1 MHCSARHCT
10 TFFSRPG
17 DNRNI
22 MLLKECKNARGS
34 QQCAFNTIMPTR
46 DSSNQCAPL
55 FVDAIK
61 SLGQFLTHLNPTPQ
75 IYTITNLQ
83 TKTTWNHNGLHTQ
96 QFECFCWHVSQW
108 PFELSTYIAFFIR
121 RVLID
126 SPSTSQG
133 DIWHRQHG
141 ARSFFVWPDEVLLQE
156 TPGRDLAAMRKSYL
170 YHP

>member
-1 MHCSARHCT
+1 MQECSGESAMRIQYHNADK
-10 TFFSRPG
+10 TFFKPVRSIVRRRYKITGTVLDPPQ
-17 DNRNI
+17 
-22 MLLKECKNARGS
+22 S
-34 QQCAFNTIMPTR
+34 NTPNLHHKPT
-46 DSSNQCAPL
+46 
-55 FVDAIK
+55 
-61 SLGQFLTHLNPTPQ
+61 
-75 IYTITNLQ
+75 LQ

-108 PFELSTYIAFFIR
+108 PFELSMCIAFFIR

-156 TPGRDLAAMRKSYL
+156 TPGRNLAAMRKSYL